1 MKSIFIALLYF
12 PLSLYNSAINILI
25 KNHSIIRVI
34 IMHDIP
40 RASLENFKKKIRFLS
55 KNWNFITPEEFADH
69 LTKSKRLEGRNILL
83 TFDDGY
89 YSNRV
94 VAEEVLNPLGIK
106 AIFFIITDFL
116 KRKDS
121 KEQIKFIKNNLFPDW
136 RHHKFSGNFSDTKPM
151 GEKDLKYLIN
161 EGHTIGC
168 HTFSH
173 ADLSSITDEDKLK
186 KEIIESAD
194 QLEKIISKK
203 IDHFSFS
210 YGNVNFFSKQ
220 ALSISKSRFKFI
232 HTGMRG
238 NNSINIKPWAIRR
251 DAISLDNSQLEMASF
266 LEGSADFKYKKDF
279 IKYESW
285 EE

>member
-1 MKSIFIALLYF
+1 MKSIFISLLYF
-12 PLSLYNSAINILI
+12 PLRIYNSAISILI

-40 RASLENFKKKIRFLS
+40 RSSLDNYKKKIKFLS
-55 KNWNFITPEEFADH
+55 KKWNFITPEEFTNH
-69 LTKSKRLEGRNILL
+69 LTYRKRLDGRNILL

-106 AIFFIITDFL
+106 AIFFVITDFL
-116 KRKDS
+116 KSKDS

-136 RHHKFSGNFSDTKPM
+136 RHHKFSGNFTDTKPM
-151 GEKDLKYLIN
+151 GEEDLKYLVN

-168 HTFSH
+168 HTSSH
-173 ADLSSITDEDKLK
+173 ADLSSISDEDKLK

-194 QLEKIISKK
+194 YLEKIISKK

-210 YGNVNFFSKQ
+210 YGNVSFFSKQ
-220 ALSISKSRFKFI
+220 ALNISKSRFKFI

-238 NNSINIKPWAIRR
+238 NNSKNIKPWAIRR
-251 DAISLDNSQLEMASF
+251 DAISIDNSHLEMVSL
-266 LEGSADFKYKKDF
+266 LEGSADFIYKKDL

-285 EE
+285 DE